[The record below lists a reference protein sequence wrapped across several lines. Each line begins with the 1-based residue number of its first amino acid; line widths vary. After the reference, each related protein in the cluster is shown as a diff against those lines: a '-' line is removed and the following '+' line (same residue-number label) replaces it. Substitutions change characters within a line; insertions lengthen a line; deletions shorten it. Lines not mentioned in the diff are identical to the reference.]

1 VCVAGVV
8 VWFLAMAGC
17 VSDGLRERGE
27 PEFLLLLLLDENF
40 GQGEAA
46 GRNEQRVTESVT
58 FSVT

>member
-1 VCVAGVV
+1 
-8 VWFLAMAGC
+8 
-17 VSDGLRERGE
+17 LRERGE